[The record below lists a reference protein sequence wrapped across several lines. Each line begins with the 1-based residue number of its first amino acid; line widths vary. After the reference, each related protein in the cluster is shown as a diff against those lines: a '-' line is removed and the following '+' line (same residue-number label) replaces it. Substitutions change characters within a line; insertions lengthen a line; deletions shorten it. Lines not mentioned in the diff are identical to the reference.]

1 MYQPRPQAL
10 MKVKN
15 VKKREAE
22 EEGKYIAPKISAVLS
37 KEDKLKRRLEV
48 REERK
53 KAFLIRKY
61 RDDLVDD
68 DEARETGVGSELAEK
83 IKRRFKEKTDI

>member
-37 KEDKLKRRLEV
+37 KEDKLKRRLE
-48 REERK
+48 
-53 KAFLIRKY
+53 
-61 RDDLVDD
+61 
-68 DEARETGVGSELAEK
+68 
-83 IKRRFKEKTDI
+83 IKE